1 VIRECQERGVKF
13 QNLAVDTTGEGG
25 GLADIISHKW
35 GNPHRVEFGGAPS
48 TMPVSEEDSRPA
60 DEVYDR
66 RVTELWFSIRK
77 WAMQDRIG
85 GLDFDTLKELC
96 SRLFNDEKRKIVIEP
111 KSEMK
116 KRTKRS
122 PDLADAVAVTLD
134 LARTVTSGR
143 NTASKVDQDWMKLVQ
158 QNDNIYNPDNMY
170 VEVG

>member
-1 VIRECQERGVKF
+1 
-13 QNLAVDTTGEGG
+13 
-25 GLADIISHKW
+25 
-35 GNPHRVEFGGAPS
+35 
-48 TMPVSEEDSRPA
+48 
-60 DEVYDR
+60 
-66 RVTELWFSIRK
+66 
-77 WAMQDRIG
+77 
-85 GLDFDTLKELC
+85 LDFDTLKELC